1 MPTLWHALLST
12 FLSGGWLILF
22 AIMLRLVAACPAS
35 CAVCTRDVTLCHQ
48 LTYTVGNKTNHS
60 KNQCSVYLENSL
72 LCSSLYWLI
81 SGLSLKEV
89 NIFKEQAF
97 FSNYILI
104 ILFYFSVSSWWS
116 QPNYFKTFRGNWDI
130 LLSQKNTTIS
140 VSCTLI

>member
-1 MPTLWHALLST
+1 MLTLWHTLPST

-22 AIMLRLVAACPAS
+22 AIMLRLVVACPAS
-35 CAVCTRDVTLCHQ
+35 CAVCTKDVALCHQ
-48 LTYTVGNKTNHS
+48 LTYIVGNKTHHS

-81 SGLSLKEV
+81 CGLSLKEV

-104 ILFYFSVSSWWS
+104 ILFYFPVPGGLN
-116 QPNYFKTFRGNWDI
+116 QNYVKTFRGNWDI
-130 LLSQKNTTIS
+130 LLSQKNTIIS